1 LSTLA
6 LRRSVSAVAWIA
18 DARRVNELDYVHCP
32 RNWRLFAG
40 FGAPID
46 SAQEVHALLCQH
58 LGEAKATFN
67 GAYDI
72 PLRIVAADKGL
83 QHSHFR

>member
-1 LSTLA
+1 
-6 LRRSVSAVAWIA
+6 
-18 DARRVNELDYVHCP
+18 
-32 RNWRLFAG
+32 LFAG

-46 SAQEVHALLCQH
+46 SAQAVHALLCQH